1 MPRQSRYDDAAE
13 AYDGPSKTQLKQ
25 ASSDQRDLGTEL
37 LKLSASQLDA
47 IGMDERLREALREHG
62 RMPTRE
68 AKRRHMQ
75 FIGKLIRG
83 TDDAPLRRALH
94 EIGSGEARVLAEAE
108 SWRERL
114 LADDAAMT
122 DWIKAHPDAE
132 IQPLR
137 VLVRNARREIAIR
150 QENDPDGVAARG
162 RSRAFRDL
170 FQMLRTALKKAT
182 IAATPAA
189 ATEEPDGDDADA

>member
-37 LKLSASQLDA
+37 LKLSAAQLDA
-47 IGMDERLREALREHG
+47 IGMDERLRAALREHG

-83 TDDAPLRRALH
+83 VDDAPLRRALH
-94 EIGSGEARVLAEAE
+94 EIGSGEVRLLAEAE

-114 LADDAAMT
+114 LADDTALT
-122 DWIKAHPDAE
+122 EWIKAYPQSE

-137 VLVRNARREIAIR
+137 VLVRNARREIAMH
-150 QENDPDGVAARG
+150 QDAEPGSVAARG

-170 FQMLRTALKKAT
+170 FQMLRAGLKAAGTPTAT
-182 IAATPAA
+182 HDDS
-189 ATEEPDGDDADA
+189 DGNDTDA

>member
-13 AYDGPSKTQLKQ
+13 AYDGPSKTQQKQ
-25 ASSDQRDLGTEL
+25 ASHEQQDLGTEL
-37 LKLSASQLDA
+37 LGLSAAQLDA

-68 AKRRHMQ
+68 ARRRHLQ
-75 FIGKLIRG
+75 FIGKLIREG
-83 TDDAPLRRALH
+83 DDAPLRRALRD
-94 EIGSGEARVLAEAE
+94 IRTGEARLLAEAE
-108 SWRERL
+108 AWRERL

-122 DWIKAHPDAE
+122 DWIKAHPQSE

-137 VLVRNARREIAIR
+137 AMVRNARREIAAH
-150 QENDPDGVAARG
+150 QDADPDGHAARG

-170 FQMLRTALKKAT
+170 FRMLRAGLKAGTAP
-182 IAATPAA
+182 AAT
-189 ATEEPDGDDADA
+189 DDDAG

>member
-13 AYDGPSKTQLKQ
+13 AYDGPSKTQLKA
-25 ASSDQRDLGTEL
+25 ASHELQDLGAEL
-37 LKLSASQLDA
+37 LKLSAAQLDA

-68 AKRRHMQ
+68 AKRRHMH
-75 FIGKLIRG
+75 FIGKLIREG
-83 TDDAPLRRALH
+83 DDAPLRRALTS
-94 EIGSGEARVLAEAE
+94 IRTGEARLLAEAE
-108 SWRERL
+108 TWRDRL

-122 DWIKAHPDAE
+122 DWTKAHPQSE

-137 VLVRNARREIAIR
+137 AMVRNARREIAAY
-150 QENDPDGVAARG
+150 QDADADGIAARG

-170 FQMLRTALKKAT
+170 FQLLRVALKT
-182 IAATPAA
+182 AAKD
-189 ATEEPDGDDADA
+189 TEGE